1 MGNRR
6 PIKREHSR
14 VIGPGLLAWRKLWL
28 LPAFLLG
35 SFAPGFAQINAN
47 ATISGHVT
55 DPTGAAIPNAS
66 VLIANDTTGVTST
79 VVTNASGYYVATFL
93 KPDSYT
99 VTVSAQGFEAA
110 VRKSLTL
117 QIQQVAEQ
125 DFQLSVG
132 QVQQQVTVTGGAPLL
147 NTESGELG
155 NVVTQDSAQQL
166 PLNGRNFSQLG
177 VLVPGANSGAVGS
190 IRSSGNGNETQR
202 AGAEI
207 VANGSRGSFNLF
219 MIDGLDDRDQSVGT
233 VKVFPNLESISQ
245 FKVQIANYDAEFGA
259 GGAVVNVI
267 TRSGSNEIHGS
278 AFEFFRNASIEA
290 VPFFGKTTPPYQ
302 LNQFGGSIG
311 GPIRRNRTFFF
322 ADYQGLRVK
331 QTSTSVIS
339 EPTPA
344 LRSGNFSSLP
354 AVIYDPSTYSAA
366 TNTRQPFPGNIIPAS
381 RINPTARSLLAIF
394 PIPTSSAVSNNL
406 LLNVVDS
413 QVQDQFDVRVDQT
426 LSNKDSMFGRYTWGR
441 ANIDYPGIPLMVN
454 GAINPYAFA
463 QGSATAGS
471 LTVNKAPSMQATIQE
486 VHTFSPTFASQLALG
501 YTRFSLSAIP
511 LNDGHNISDVLGVPG
526 SDVGGGNG
534 LVSLSISSFQGY
546 SETNLP
552 EIVPQNTYQLSE
564 TLSSVLGAHS
574 LTYGASVVHNQF
586 GFDQLA
592 AQSGSFSF
600 TGTYTNN
607 PAKSSGTGSGFADFL
622 LGLPASSSKSSLPDG
637 QPFESYSEIGA
648 FVQDSWRASTRLTL
662 TGGLRWDL
670 FTPPTERD
678 NRQSDFNEAGA
689 GSVVLAGRN
698 GFSAGILQIKKLDFS
713 PRLGF
718 AYRAG
723 AATVVRGAYGFY
735 HFNEQGTGGSA
746 RLFINYPFAQTFSV
760 NCSST
765 TPCLNTSAGIPD
777 VSSASNLPT
786 AVYQPINNPTP
797 NVQQWNLTVERQI
810 KSSLVAR
817 VSYVGSKGTHLPIAL
832 NPNVATPG
840 PGAVANRQPYPTFG
854 TIQEWEPIGPSSYNG
869 LQLSAEKR
877 LQGGLSF
884 LGAYTYSKSL
894 DEGAGGNSST
904 GESRLNVQ
912 NPNNLQANYGLS
924 NFNFKHRF
932 TLSGIYQLP
941 VGRGRRYL
949 ANSGWLVDGLAGGW
963 QLTSILTLQSGP
975 PLTLNMSTTTS
986 NTGTLQRPNR
996 ICNGNLPASQQTI
1009 HRFYDTSCFVA
1020 PPLYTFGN
1028 SGRNVIIGP
1037 GYEDWDLGL
1046 MKEFRPIEKFSVQFR
1061 AESFNALNHPNFS
1074 LPNGSIGSSS
1084 AGTITSIIGS
1094 QREFQLALRLAW

>member
-1 MGNRR
+1 MVKSHSVKYEQTRATEAGR
-6 PIKREHSR
+6 PASR
-14 VIGPGLLAWRKLWL
+14 TLWILLAVL
-28 LPAFLLG
+28 LVSLAPA
-35 SFAPGFAQINAN
+35 SAQINAN

-55 DPTGAAIPNAS
+55 DPSGAAIPNAN
-66 VLIANDTTGVTST
+66 VVIANDTTGVSST
-79 VVTNASGYYVATFL
+79 VVTNGAGYYVATFL
-93 KPDSYT
+93 KPGTYT
-99 VTVSAQGFEAA
+99 VTVNAPGFEAA

-125 DFQLSVG
+125 DFQLTVG
-132 QVQQQVTVTGGAPLL
+132 QVQELVTVTGGAPLL
-147 NTESGELG
+147 NTESTELG
-155 NVVTQDSAQQL
+155 NVITQESAQQL

-177 VLVPGANSGAVGS
+177 VLVPGANGGAPGS
-190 IRSSGNGNETQR
+190 IRSNGDGNETQR

-207 VANGSRGSFNLF
+207 VADGSRGSFNLF

-233 VKVFPNLESISQ
+233 VKVFPNLEDIGQ
-245 FKVQIANYDAEFGA
+245 FKVQIGNYDAEFGA

-267 TRSGSNEIHGS
+267 TRSGSNQIHGS
-278 AFEFFRNASIEA
+278 AFDFFRNASIEA
-290 VPFFGKTTPPYQ
+290 VPFFDKTTPPYQ

-331 QTSTSVIS
+331 QTNTSLIS
-339 EPTPA
+339 EPTAA
-344 LRSGNFSSLP
+344 LRSGNFSSLSN
-354 AVIYDPSTYSAA
+354 VIYDPSTYNAA
-366 TNTRQPFPGNIIPAS
+366 TNTRQPFPGNIIPLD
-381 RINPTARSLLAIF
+381 RINPAAQSLMAIF
-394 PIPTSSAVSNNL
+394 PLPTLSGNSNNL

-413 QVQDQFDVRVDQT
+413 QVQDQFDVRIDQT
-426 LSNKDSMFGRYTWGR
+426 LGSKDSMFGRYTWGR
-441 ANIDYPGIPLMVN
+441 ANITYPGIPLTID

-471 LTVNKAPSMQATIQE
+471 LTLNKAPSQQATIQE
-486 VHTFSPTFASQLALG
+486 VHTFSPNFASQFAIG
-501 YTRFSLSAIP
+501 YTRFALSAIP
-511 LNDGHNISDVLGVPG
+511 LDDGHSLSDVLGVPG
-526 SDVGGGNG
+526 SDVGGGTG

-592 AQSGSFSF
+592 AQSGSFGF
-600 TGTYTNN
+600 TGVYTNN
-607 PAKSSGTGSGFADFL
+607 PAKSSGTGSAFADFL

-648 FVQDSWRASTRLTL
+648 FIQDSWRASTRLTL

-678 NRQSDFNEAGA
+678 NRQSDFNPAGA
-689 GSVVLAGRN
+689 GSLELAGQN
-698 GFSAGILQIKKLDFS
+698 GFSSAILQMKKLDFS

-718 AYRAG
+718 AYRVG
-723 AATVVRGAYGFY
+723 GATVVRGAYGFY
-735 HFNEQGTGGSA
+735 FFNEQGTGGSA
-746 RLFINYPFAQTFSV
+746 RLFINYPYAETFTVS
-760 NCSST
+760 CSAT
-765 TPCLNTSAGIPD
+765 APCLSTSTGIPD

-786 AVYQPINNPTP
+786 AVYQPVNNPTT
-797 NVQQWNLTVERQI
+797 NMQQWNLTLERQI
-810 KSSLVAR
+810 NSSLVAR
-817 VSYVGSKGTHLPIAL
+817 LSYVGSKGTHLPIAL

-840 PGAVANRQPYPTFG
+840 PGSVPSRQPYSTFG
-854 TIQEWEPIGPSSYNG
+854 TIQGWEPIGPSSYNG
-869 LQLSAEKR
+869 LQASAEKR
-877 LQGGLSF
+877 MQGGLSF
-884 LGAYTYSKSL
+884 LSSYTYSKSL

-912 NPNNLQANYGLS
+912 NPNDLAANYGLS

-932 TLSGIYQLP
+932 TLSGLYQLP
-941 VGRGRRYL
+941 VGRGRKYL
-949 ANSGWLVDGLAGGW
+949 ANSGRLVDGVAGGW
-963 QLTSILTLQSGP
+963 QLTSILTLQSGA
-975 PLTLNMSTTTS
+975 PLTVDMATTTS

-996 ICNGNLPASQQTI
+996 ICDGNLPASQQTI

-1020 PPLYTFGN
+1020 PPLYTFGDT
-1028 SGRNVIIGP
+1028 GRNVIIGP
-1037 GYEDWDLGL
+1037 GYEDWDAGL
-1046 MKEFRPIEKFSVQFR
+1046 MKEFRPIERFALQFR

-1084 AGTITSIIGS
+1084 AGTITSTLGS

>member
-1 MGNRR
+1 MTIF
-6 PIKREHSR
+6 PYKHSPL
-14 VIGPGLLAWRKLWL
+14 IEPGLSAWRKLWL
-28 LPAFLLG
+28 VPAFLLA
-35 SFAPGFAQINAN
+35 SLVPGFAQINAN

-55 DPTGAAIPNAS
+55 DSSGAAIPNAS
-66 VLIANDTTGVTST
+66 VTIANDTTGVTSA
-79 VVTNASGYYVATFL
+79 VVTNAAGYYVATFL
-93 KPDSYT
+93 KPGTYT
-99 VTVSAQGFEAA
+99 ITVSAPGFEAA

-117 QIQQVAEQ
+117 QVQQVAEQ
-125 DFQLSVG
+125 DFPLSVG

-147 NTESGELG
+147 NTESTELG
-155 NVVTQDSAQQL
+155 NVVTQESAQQL

-219 MIDGLDDRDQSVGT
+219 MVDGLDDRDQSVGT
-233 VKVFPNLESISQ
+233 VKVFPNLESIGQ
-245 FKVQIANYDAEFGA
+245 FKVQIGNYDAAFGA

-290 VPFFGKTTPPYQ
+290 VPFFAKTTPPYQ

-344 LRSGNFSSLP
+344 LRGGNFSALP
-354 AVIYDPSTYSAA
+354 AAIYDPSTYNAA
-366 TNTRQPFPGNIIPAS
+366 TNTRQPFPGNIIPVD
-381 RINPTARSLLAIF
+381 RINPIAQNLLAIF
-394 PIPTSSAVSNNL
+394 PLPTSSGVSNNL

-413 QVQDQFDVRVDQT
+413 QVQDQFDARIDQT
-426 LSNKDSMFGRYTWGR
+426 LSDKDSMFGRYTWGG
-441 ANIDYPGIPLMVN
+441 ANIDYPGIPLTID
-454 GAINPYAFA
+454 GALNPYAFA

-471 LTVNKAPSMQATIQE
+471 LTVNKAPSMQATLQE
-486 VHTFSPTFASQLALG
+486 VHTFSPTFASQFALG

-511 LNDGHNISDVLGVPG
+511 LNDGHNISDTLGVPG
-526 SDVGGGNG
+526 SDVGGGTG
-534 LVSLSISSFQGY
+534 MVSLSISSFQGY
-546 SETNLP
+546 AETNLP

-592 AQSGSFSF
+592 AQSGSFGF
-600 TGTYTNN
+600 TGVYTNN
-607 PAKSSGTGSGFADFL
+607 PAKSAGTGSAFADFL
-622 LGLPASSSKSSLPDG
+622 LGLPASSSKSSLSQG

-648 FVQDSWRASTRLTL
+648 FIQDSWRASTRLTL
-662 TGGLRWDL
+662 TGGFRWDL

-678 NRQSDFNEAGA
+678 NRQSDFIQAGA
-689 GSVVLAGRN
+689 GSLGIAGQN
-698 GFSAGILQIKKLDFS
+698 GVSTGILQMKKLDFS

-718 AYRAG
+718 AYRVG
-723 AATVVRGAYGFY
+723 DATVVRGAYGFY
-735 HFNEQGTGGSA
+735 YFNEQGTGGSA

-760 NCSST
+760 NCSATS
-765 TPCLNTSAGIPD
+765 PCLSTSTGIPD
-777 VSSASNLPT
+777 VSSSSNLPT

-840 PGAVANRQPYPTFG
+840 PGSVASRQPYSTFG
-854 TIQEWEPIGPSSYNG
+854 TIQGWESIGPSSYNG

-941 VGRGRRYL
+941 VGRGRHFL
-949 ANSGWLVDGLAGGW
+949 GSSGRLVDGVAGGW

-996 ICNGNLPASQQTI
+996 VCNGNLPASQQTI
-1009 HRFYDTSCFVA
+1009 KRFYDTSCFVA
-1020 PPLYTFGN
+1020 PTLYTFGN
-1028 SGRNVIIGP
+1028 AGRNIIIGP

-1046 MKEFRPIEKFSVQFR
+1046 MKEFHPIERFALQFR

-1084 AGTITSIIGS
+1084 AGTITSTLGS